1 MALSVA
7 VGLIGIWLAWTFYV
21 TRPEKSEQMA
31 SRFAAAHALLSHK
44 YYVDELYDA
53 TIIRGTKASGEALWA
68 FDARVVDG
76 GVNGT
81 GWLTIFSSWASH
93 LVDTYF
99 VDGLVNVVGWTAN
112 ESSLLFRR
120 LQTGLI
126 QNYALVMVFGVFAF
140 LSLYLFVR

>member
-1 MALSVA
+1 MAL
-7 VGLIGIWLAWTFYV
+7 LGIWRAWTIYV
-21 TRPEKSEQMA
+21 VRPEESENLA
-31 SRFAAAHALLSHK
+31 RRWAGAHRVLTNK

-53 TIIRGTKASGEALWA
+53 TVIRATKGSASALWT

-81 GWLTIFSSWASH
+81 GWFTVFSSWVSH
-93 LVDTYF
+93 LIDKYL
-99 VDGLVNVVGWTAN
+99 VDGLVNFVGWAAE

-126 QNYALVMVFGVFAF
+126 QNYALLMVFGVFAF
-140 LSLYLFVR
+140 LSIYLFTR